1 MERFDFPLLSL
12 SDPGTRSVEGKVS
25 STRSTKTA
33 TASVYECETK
43 EVINKTKLDRDLL
56 TFAIATK

>member
-12 SDPGTRSVEGKVS
+12 SDPGTRSVEGRVS

-43 EVINKTKLDRDLL
+43 EVINKTKLDRD
-56 TFAIATK
+56 